1 MRTIVWCSVSFLLFA
16 SFCAAQD
23 KDVKVLLDSVA
34 VQAEG
39 IYEVDPDLATLEFNI
54 SAQEKLLKPAYE
66 KATASLRRI
75 IELAESNALRP
86 EDINTGVFS
95 VSPQWSKNKIRSYT
109 VQSKVTLRIR
119 DFSKIGPLLD
129 DLVQAGVTEFRTMT
143 YSVSD
148 EEGARQKAVAE
159 AMRRAVGRATAAL
172 DQNRQKLGAV
182 RHLNLDVKQLIGITR
197 WEADSI
203 RGYALGAVAETV
215 TVESGAETRRAESLP
230 PPPPPCPNGQPENIP
245 VRATVQCDFQIQ

>member
-1 MRTIVWCSVSFLLFA
+1 MKSIAWCSIFLLLFA
-16 SFCAAQD
+16 TPGVAQD
-23 KDVKVLLDSVA
+23 KDAKVLLDTVA
-34 VQAEG
+34 VQADG

-75 IELAESNALRP
+75 VELAEGHALGRD
-86 EDINTGVFS
+86 DITTGVFS
-95 VSPQWSKNKIRSYT
+95 VSPQWNKNKIRGYV
-109 VQSKVTLRIR
+109 VQSKVTLLIR

-172 DQNRQKLGAV
+172 DQNRQKLGVV
-182 RHLNLDVKQLIGITR
+182 RHLNLDVKQLMGITR

-203 RGYALGAVAETV
+203 RGYAFGAVAETV
-215 TVESGAETRRAESLP
+215 SVESGAEPRRAEPLP
-230 PPPPPCPNGQPENIP
+230 PPPPFPNVQPDKII
-245 VRATVQCDFQIQ
+245 VRATVQCVFQIQ

>member
-1 MRTIVWCSVSFLLFA
+1 MKSIGWCFICFLLLA
-16 SFCAAQD
+16 SVCGAQD
-23 KDVKVLLDSVA
+23 KEVKVLLDTVA
-34 VQAEG
+34 VQADG
-39 IYEVDPDLATLEFNI
+39 VYEVDPDLATLEFNI
-54 SAQEKLLKPAYE
+54 SAQDKLLKPAYE

-75 IELAESNALRP
+75 VELAESNALRR
-86 EDINTGVFS
+86 EDITTGVFS
-95 VSPQWSKNKIRSYT
+95 VSPQWNKNKIRAYL

-119 DFSKIGPLLD
+119 DFSKVGPLLD

-148 EEGARQKAVAE
+148 EEGARQKAVSE

-182 RHLNLDVKQLIGITR
+182 RHLNLDVKQLAGITR

-215 TVESGAETRRAESLP
+215 TVESEAGTASRERLPAP
-230 PPPPPCPNGQPENIP
+230 PPPFPSVQPEKIT
-245 VRATVQCDFQIQ
+245 VRATVQCVFQIQ